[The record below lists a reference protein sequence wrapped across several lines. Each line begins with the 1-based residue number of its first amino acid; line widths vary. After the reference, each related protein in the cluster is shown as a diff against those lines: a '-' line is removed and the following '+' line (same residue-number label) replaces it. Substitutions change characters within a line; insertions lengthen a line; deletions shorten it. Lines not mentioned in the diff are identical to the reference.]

1 MNQRKILSDSLFKY
15 KFLPVWAGRKAER
28 LCFSIYVN
36 WFEPDAFY
44 LKESVLFFI
53 LKM

>member
-1 MNQRKILSDSLFKY
+1 MVFRRITRIIEVVLN
-15 KFLPVWAGRKAER
+15 ER
-28 LCFSIYVN
+28 AVVN